1 MSRGKRYDKEQKL
14 NIKKVIAVIMA
25 IAVIIMFVIG
35 IKTLLTQEEKN
46 NNPEKLAVSN
56 YYPVYTNE
64 KWGVIDQTGKIIIE
78 PTYDEMIT
86 IPSVKNDLFIC
97 VYDVD
102 YTNDTYK
109 TKVIDSKNKE
119 KFTGYDLVEVI
130 ENKDSN
136 NILWYEE
143 EVLKVNKDGKYGL
156 IDYNGKE
163 ILPIQYDSIEALEG
177 VKNSF
182 VIKKEEKV
190 GLCDNRGDIIIEP
203 EYKEIKAIG
212 DDYKNG
218 YVVVNSDNKYGLIDF
233 TKQIILETKYEE
245 VKPVVASNM
254 YVVKENGKLKVI
266 NKDLETLVEN
276 KFDDVKQLN
285 NENIVFVKN
294 KKYGIMNVEGNIKT
308 KAEYDSIEY
317 IFDNYYIAKKSSK
330 YGIINVENETILPFD
345 YERISYRKEAD
356 FIEAEKKDAEVTEV
370 LNTKFEKQVEGIITE
385 VNTNKGYIRV
395 RVGDE
400 YKYYNFRLEEK
411 DVKEL
416 LNTNTIFL
424 SKKDGKYGYVD
435 KDEKVVVDYIYEDA
449 KEQNS
454 YGYAAVKKDGKWG
467 AIDKNAKEVSECKYD
482 LENNL
487 IIDFI
492 GKWHMG
498 EDANSYYYTD
508 SI

>member
-1 MSRGKRYDKEQKL
+1 MSKGRRYDKEPKL

-35 IKTLLTQEEKN
+35 IKTLLTQEKS
-46 NNPEKLAVSN
+46 NNPEKLTVAS

-64 KWGVIDQTGKIIIE
+64 KWGVIDQTGKIIVE
-78 PTYDEMIT
+78 PTYDEIIT
-86 IPSVKNDLFIC
+86 IPDTKTDLFIC

-143 EVLKVNKDGKYGL
+143 DVLRVKKDNKYGL

-163 ILPIQYDSIEALEG
+163 ILPTEYDSIEALEG
-177 VKNSF
+177 VKNSLI
-182 VIKKEEKV
+182 IKKEEKI
-190 GLCDNRGDIIIEP
+190 GLCDNQGNIIIEP

-218 YVVVNSDNKYGLIDF
+218 YVVINSDNKYGLVDF
-233 TKQIILETKYEE
+233 TKQVILETKYEE
-245 VKPVVASNM
+245 VKPVVSSNM
-254 YVVKENGKLKVI
+254 YIVKEDGKLKVI
-266 NKDLETLVEN
+266 DKDLETLFEN

-285 NENIVFVKN
+285 SENIIFVKN
-294 KKYGIMNVEGNIKT
+294 KKYGIMNTKGEITT
-308 KAEYDSIEY
+308 KAEYDNIEY
-317 IFDNYYIAKKSSK
+317 IFDNYYIAKKSGK
-330 YGIINVENETILPFD
+330 YGIIDVNNEKIVPFD
-345 YERISYRKEAD
+345 YEKISYRKEAD
-356 FIEAEKKDAEVTEV
+356 FIEVEKKDAESTEI
-370 LNTKFEKQVEGIITE
+370 LNNRFEKQLEGIITE
-385 VNTNKGYIRV
+385 VNIEKGYIRI
-395 RVGDE
+395 RTNDE
-400 YKYYNFRLEEK
+400 YKYYNFKFEEK
-411 DVKEL
+411 DVTEL

-435 KDEKVVVDYIYEDA
+435 KDGKVIVDYIYEDA

-467 AIDKNAKEVSECKYD
+467 AIDKNGSEVSECKYD
-482 LENNL
+482 LENNV

-498 EDANSYYYTD
+498 EDTNSFYYTD
-508 SI
+508 M

>member
-1 MSRGKRYDKEQKL
+1 MSKGRRYDKEQKL

-35 IKTLLTQEEKN
+35 IKTLLTQEDNYQEK
-46 NNPEKLAVSN
+46 AVIAS

-78 PTYDEMIT
+78 PIYDEMIT
-86 IPSVKNDLFIC
+86 IPSIKNDLFIC

-102 YTNDTYK
+102 YENDTYK

-119 KFTGYDLVEVI
+119 KFTGYDLAEVI

-143 EVLKVNKDGKYGL
+143 VLRVKKDNKYGL

-163 ILPIQYDSIEALEG
+163 ILPTEYDSIEALEG
-177 VKNSF
+177 VKNSLI
-182 VIKKEEKV
+182 IKKEEKV
-190 GLCDNRGDIIIEP
+190 GLCDNQGNIIIEP

-212 DDYKNG
+212 NDYKNG
-218 YVVVNSDNKYGLIDF
+218 YVVINSDNKYGLVDF
-233 TKQIILETKYEE
+233 TKQVILEPKYEE
-245 VKPVVASNM
+245 VKTVTSTNT
-254 YVVKENGKLKVI
+254 YVVKEEGKLKVI

-276 KFDDVKQLN
+276 KFDDVKQIN
-285 NENIVFVKN
+285 NGNIVFVKN
-294 KKYGIMNVEGNIKT
+294 KKYGIMNTQGQITT
-308 KAEYDSIEY
+308 KAEYDNIEY
-317 IFDNYYIAKKSSK
+317 IFDNYYIAQKSGK
-330 YGIINVENETILPFD
+330 YGIIDVNNQNVVPFD
-345 YERISYRKEAD
+345 YEKISYRKEAD
-356 FIEAEKKDAEVTEV
+356 FIEVEKKDAESTEI
-370 LNTKFEKQVEGIITE
+370 LNNKFEKQLEGIITE
-385 VNTNKGYIRV
+385 VNTDKEYIRV
-395 RVGDE
+395 RIGDE
-400 YKYYNFRLEEK
+400 YKYYNFKLEEK

-416 LNTNTIFL
+416 LNSNTIFL
-424 SKKDGKYGYVD
+424 SKRDGKYGYVD
-435 KDEKVVVDYIYEDA
+435 KDGKVIVDYIYEDA

-467 AIDKNAKEVSECKYD
+467 AIDKDARQVSECKYD
-482 LENNL
+482 LENNV

-508 SI
+508 M

>member
-1 MSRGKRYDKEQKL
+1 MSKGRRYDKEPKL

-35 IKTLLTQEEKN
+35 IKTLLTQEKS
-46 NNPEKLAVSN
+46 NNPEKLTVAS

-78 PTYDEMIT
+78 PTYDEIIT
-86 IPSVKNDLFIC
+86 IPSIKNDLFIC

-119 KFTGYDLVEVI
+119 KFTRYDLVEVI

-143 EVLKVNKDGKYGL
+143 NVLRVKKDNKYGL

-163 ILPIQYDSIEALEG
+163 ILSTEYDSIEALEG
-177 VKNSF
+177 VKNSLI
-182 VIKKEEKV
+182 IKKEEKI
-190 GLCDNRGDIIIEP
+190 GLCDNQGNIIIEP

-218 YVVVNSDNKYGLIDF
+218 YVVINSDNKYGLVDF
-233 TKQIILETKYEE
+233 TKQVILETKYEE
-245 VKPVVASNM
+245 VKTVPSTNT
-254 YVVKENGKLKVI
+254 YVVKEEGKLKII

-285 NENIVFVKN
+285 SENIVFVKN
-294 KKYGIMNVEGNIKT
+294 KKYGIMNTKGEITT
-308 KAEYDSIEY
+308 KAEYDNIEY
-317 IFDNYYIAKKSSK
+317 IFDNYYIAKKSGK
-330 YGIINVENETILPFD
+330 YGIIDVNNEKIVPFD
-345 YERISYRKEAD
+345 YEKISYRKEAD
-356 FIEAEKKDAEVTEV
+356 FIEVEKKDAESTEI
-370 LNTKFEKQVEGIITE
+370 LNNRFEKQLEGIITE
-385 VNTNKGYIRV
+385 VNIEKGYIRI
-395 RVGDE
+395 RTNDE
-400 YKYYNFRLEEK
+400 YKYYNFKFEEK
-411 DVKEL
+411 NVTEL

-435 KDEKVVVDYIYEDA
+435 KDGKVIVDYIYEDA

-467 AIDKNAKEVSECKYD
+467 AIDKNGSEVSECKYD
-482 LENNL
+482 LENNV

-492 GKWHMG
+492 GEWHIG
-498 EDANSYYYTD
+498 EDANSFYYTD
-508 SI
+508 M

>member
-35 IKTLLTQEEKN
+35 IKTLLTQEEN
-46 NNPEKLAVSN
+46 NSPEKLTVAN

-86 IPSVKNDLFIC
+86 IPSIKNDLFIC

-102 YTNDTYK
+102 YTNNTYK

-143 EVLKVNKDGKYGL
+143 DVLRVKKDNKYGL

-163 ILPIQYDSIEALEG
+163 ILPTQYDSIEALEG
-177 VKNSF
+177 VKNSLI
-182 VIKKEEKV
+182 IKKEERV
-190 GLCDNRGDIIIEP
+190 GLCDNQGNIIIEP

-212 DDYKNG
+212 NDYKNG
-218 YVVVNSDNKYGLIDF
+218 YVVVNSDNKYGLVDF
-233 TKQIILETKYEE
+233 TKQVILETKYEE
-245 VKPVVASNM
+245 VKPVVASNI
-254 YVVKENGKLKVI
+254 YIVKEDGKLKAI

-285 NENIVFVKN
+285 SENIVFVKN
-294 KKYGIMNVEGNIKT
+294 KKYGIMNTEGEIKT
-308 KAEYDSIEY
+308 KAEYDDIEY
-317 IFDNYYIAKKSSK
+317 IFDNYYVAKKSGK
-330 YGIINVENETILPFD
+330 YGIINVENETIVPFN
-345 YERISYRKEAD
+345 YEKISYRKEAD
-356 FIEAEKKDAEVTEV
+356 FIEVEKKDAEVTEI
-370 LNTKFEKQVEGIITE
+370 LNNKFEKQLEGIITE
-385 VNTNKGYIRV
+385 VNAEKAYIRI
-395 RVGDE
+395 RTNDE
-400 YKYYNFRLEEK
+400 YKYYNFKFEEK

-416 LNTNTIFL
+416 LNTNTTFL

-435 KDEKVVVDYIYEDA
+435 KDGKIVVDYIYEDA
-449 KEQNS
+449 KEQNP

-467 AIDKNAKEVSECKYD
+467 AIDKDGREVSECRYD
-482 LENNL
+482 LENNV

-492 GKWHMG
+492 GKWHIG

-508 SI
+508 M

>member
-1 MSRGKRYDKEQKL
+1 MSRGRRYDKEQKL

-35 IKTLLTQEEKN
+35 IKTLLTQEN
-46 NNPEKLAVSN
+46 NNQEKVVASN
-56 YYPVYTNE
+56 YYPIYTNE

-86 IPSVKNDLFIC
+86 IPSYKTDLFIC

-143 EVLKVNKDGKYGL
+143 EVLKVKKDGKYGL

-163 ILPIQYDSIEALEG
+163 ILPTEYDSIEALEG
-177 VKNSF
+177 VKNSLI
-182 VIKKEEKV
+182 IKKEERV
-190 GLCDNRGDIIIEP
+190 GLCDNQGNIIIEP

-212 DDYKNG
+212 NDYKNG
-218 YVVVNSDNKYGLIDF
+218 YVVVNSDNKYGLVDF
-233 TKQIILETKYEE
+233 TKQVILETKYEE
-245 VKPVVASNM
+245 VKPVVASNI
-254 YVVKENGKLKVI
+254 YIVKEDGKLKAI

-285 NENIVFVKN
+285 SENIVFVKN
-294 KKYGIMNVEGNIKT
+294 KKYGIMNTEGEIKT
-308 KAEYDSIEY
+308 KAEYDDIEY
-317 IFDNYYIAKKSSK
+317 IFDNYYVAKKSGK
-330 YGIINVENETILPFD
+330 YGIINVENETIVPFN
-345 YERISYRKEAD
+345 YEKISYRKEAD
-356 FIEAEKKDAEVTEV
+356 FIEVEKKDAEVTEI
-370 LNTKFEKQVEGIITE
+370 LNNKFEKQLEGIITE
-385 VNTNKGYIRV
+385 VNAEKAYIRI
-395 RVGDE
+395 RTNDE
-400 YKYYNFRLEEK
+400 YKYYNFKFEEK

-416 LNTNTIFL
+416 LNTNTTFL

-435 KDEKVVVDYIYEDA
+435 KDGKIVVDYIYEDA
-449 KEQNS
+449 KEQNP

-467 AIDKNAKEVSECKYD
+467 AIDKDGREVSECRYD
-482 LENNL
+482 LENNV

-492 GKWHMG
+492 GKWHIG

-508 SI
+508 M

>member
-1 MSRGKRYDKEQKL
+1 MSKGRRYDKEPKL

-35 IKTLLTQEEKN
+35 IKTLLTQENN
-46 NNPEKLAVSN
+46 NNPEKLVVAS

-86 IPSVKNDLFIC
+86 IPSIKNDLFIC

-119 KFTGYDLVEVI
+119 KFTEYDLVEVI

-143 EVLKVNKDGKYGL
+143 EVLRVKKDNKYGL

-163 ILPIQYDSIEALEG
+163 ILPTEYDSIEALEG
-177 VKNSF
+177 VKNSI
-182 VIKKEEKV
+182 VIKKEEKL
-190 GLCDNRGDIIIEP
+190 GLCDNQGNIIIEP

-218 YVVVNSDNKYGLIDF
+218 YIVVNSDNKYGLIDF
-233 TKQIILETKYEE
+233 TKQVILETKYDEI
-245 VKPVVASNM
+245 KTVAATNI
-254 YVVKENGKLKVI
+254 YIVKEDGKLKAI

-276 KFDDVKQLN
+276 KFDDVKQIANGNL
-285 NENIVFVKN
+285 VFVKN
-294 KKYGIMNVEGNIKT
+294 KKYGIMNTQGQITT
-308 KAEYDSIEY
+308 KAEYDNIEY
-317 IFDNYYIAKKSSK
+317 AFDNYYIAKKSGK
-330 YGIINVENETILPFD
+330 YGIINVNNEQALPFD
-345 YERISYRKEAD
+345 YENIAYRKEAD
-356 FIEAEKKDAEVTEV
+356 FIEVEKKDAENTEI
-370 LNTKFEKQVEGIITE
+370 LNNKFEKQLEGIITE
-385 VNTNKGYIRV
+385 VNTDKAYIRI
-395 RVGDE
+395 RTNDE
-400 YKYYNFRLEEK
+400 YKYYNFKLEEK

-435 KDEKVVVDYIYEDA
+435 KDGKVIVDYIYEDA

-467 AIDKNAKEVSECKYD
+467 AIDKDARQVSECKYD
-482 LENNL
+482 LENNV

-498 EDANSYYYTD
+498 EDANSFYYTD

>member
-1 MSRGKRYDKEQKL
+1 MSKGRRYDKEPKL

-35 IKTLLTQEEKN
+35 IKTLLTQENN
-46 NNPEKLAVSN
+46 NNPEKLTVAS

-86 IPSVKNDLFIC
+86 IPSIKNDLFIC
-97 VYDVD
+97 IYDVD

-143 EVLKVNKDGKYGL
+143 DVLRVKKDNKYGL

-163 ILPIQYDSIEALEG
+163 ILPTEHDSIEALEG
-177 VKNSF
+177 VKNSLI
-182 VIKKEEKV
+182 IKKEEKV
-190 GLCDNRGDIIIEP
+190 GLCDNQGNIIIEP

-218 YVVVNSDNKYGLIDF
+218 YVVINSDNKYGLIDF
-233 TKQIILETKYEE
+233 TKQVILEAKYEE
-245 VKPVVASNM
+245 VKPIVASNM
-254 YVVKENGKLKVI
+254 YIVKEDGKLKAI
-266 NKDLETLVEN
+266 NKELETLVEN
-276 KFDDVKQLN
+276 KFDDVKQIN
-285 NENIVFVKN
+285 NENIIFVKN
-294 KKYGIMNVEGNIKT
+294 KKYGIMNTKGEIT
-308 KAEYDSIEY
+308 AKAEYDNIEY
-317 IFDNYYIAKKSSK
+317 IFDNYYIAKKSGK
-330 YGIINVENETILPFD
+330 YGIIDVNNKNILPFE
-345 YERISYRKEAD
+345 YEKISYRKEAD
-356 FIEAEKKDAEVTEV
+356 FIEVEKKDAESTEI
-370 LNTKFEKQVEGIITE
+370 LNNKFEKQLEGIITE
-385 VNTNKGYIRV
+385 VNTEKGYIRI
-395 RVGDE
+395 RTNDE
-400 YKYYNFRLEEK
+400 YKYYNFKFEEK
-411 DVKEL
+411 DVTEL

-435 KDEKVVVDYIYEDA
+435 KDGKVIVDYIYEDA

-467 AIDKNAKEVSECKYD
+467 AINKDGREVSECKYD
-482 LENNL
+482 LENNV

-492 GKWHMG
+492 GKWHIG
-498 EDANSYYYTD
+498 EDANSFYYTD
-508 SI
+508 M

>member
-46 NNPEKLAVSN
+46 NNPEKLVVSN

-64 KWGVIDQTGKIIIE
+64 KWGVIDQTGKTIIE

-86 IPSVKNDLFIC
+86 IPSIKNDLFIC

-109 TKVIDSKNKE
+109 TRVIDSKNKE

-130 ENKDSN
+130 ENKDTN

-143 EVLKVNKDGKYGL
+143 VLRVKKDNKYGL

-163 ILPIQYDSIEALEG
+163 VLPTQYDSIEALEN
-177 VKNSF
+177 VKNSL
-182 VIKKEEKV
+182 VIKKDEKV
-190 GLCDNRGDIIIEP
+190 GLCDNQGNIVIEP
-203 EYKEIKAIG
+203 EYKEIKAIN

-218 YVVVNSDNKYGLIDF
+218 YIVVNNDNKYGLIDF
-233 TKQIILETKYEE
+233 TKQVILETKYEE

-294 KKYGIMNVEGNIKT
+294 KKYGIMNLEGNIKT
-308 KAEYDSIEY
+308 KAEYDSVEY
-317 IFDNYYIAKKSSK
+317 IFDNYYIAKKSGK

-385 VNTNKGYIRV
+385 VNTNKGYIRI

-400 YKYYNFRLEEK
+400 YKYYNFKLEEK

-416 LNTNTIFL
+416 LNANTIFL

-435 KDEKVVVDYIYEDA
+435 KDGKVVVDYIYEDA

-467 AIDKNAKEVSECKYD
+467 AIDKNGKEVSECKYD
-482 LENNL
+482 LENN
-487 IIDFI
+487 IFIDFI
-492 GKWHMG
+492 GKWHIG
-498 EDANSYYYTD
+498 EDTNSYYYTD
-508 SI
+508 M